1 MEDFQEQE
9 YEFLRRLEEERLDRR
24 TLLRRGIAAGAGLTI
39 LSLPAG
45 ALAARSQALADPPM
59 QGRTI
64 KLSELVKEA
73 KKEGR
78 LNVIALPPDWANYG
92 EIISTFSRKYGIP
105 ITSADPDASSA
116 QENQAVRSLKGDPR
130 APDVLDVSP
139 TFAIAG
145 ANEGLYAKYFT
156 TNFRKVPRAMKDG
169 RGFWVGDYWGVVSFG
184 VNTAVV
190 STVPRSW
197 KDLLKPEYRNKVALN
212 GSPLSSG
219 SAVAGVYSAAIANGG
234 SLKNIMPG
242 IDFFQQLKA
251 AGNFIPVQATPQTIA
266 SGQTPITIDWD
277 YLNIAYGKNFPAAK
291 IRTVIPSD
299 AVYGAHYCQAINAT
313 APHPWAARLWQE
325 FLYSDQGQLLWLK
338 GYPHPALFADLVAR
352 KKVSKALLSALP
364 APAAYAKVRFASV
377 GQVNAARAAITTEW
391 PKKVGA

>member
-9 YEFLRRLEEERLDRR
+9 YEFLRRLDEQRMDRR
-24 TLLRRGIAAGAGLTI
+24 TVLRRGLATGVGLTI
-39 LSLPAG
+39 LTTPAA
-45 ALAARSQALADPPM
+45 ALAARKQATAAAPM
-59 QGRTI
+59 LGRTI
-64 KLSELVKEA
+64 KLSEFVKEA

-92 EIISTFSRKYGIP
+92 EIISTFSKKYGIP

-145 ANEGLYAKYFT
+145 ANEGLYAKYYT

-190 STVPRSW
+190 PNVPRSW

-234 SLKNIMPG
+234 GLGNIGPG
-242 IDFFQQLKA
+242 IDFFAQLKS

-277 YLNIAYGKNFPAAK
+277 YLNLAYGKNFPAAK
-291 IRTVIPSD
+291 IRTVVPSD
-299 AVYGAHYCQAINAT
+299 AVYGAHYCQAVNAT

-338 GYPHPALFADLVAR
+338 GYSHPALFADLVAR
-352 KKVSKALLSALP
+352 KKVPKALLSALP
-364 APAAYAKVRFASV
+364 NPAAYAKVKFASV
-377 GQVNAARAAITTEW
+377 GQVTKAREAIASDW

>member
-1 MEDFQEQE
+1 VEDFQEQE

-24 TLLRRGIAAGAGLTI
+24 TLLRRGAAAGAGLTI
-39 LSLPAG
+39 LSLPAS
-45 ALAARSQALADPPM
+45 ALAARQKALADPPM
-59 QGRTI
+59 LGRTL
-64 KLSELVKEA
+64 KLTEFVKEA

-78 LNVIALPPDWANYG
+78 LNTIALPPNWANYG
-92 EIISTFSRKYGIP
+92 EIIRTFTRKFGIP

-116 QENQAVRSLKGDPR
+116 AENQAVRSLKGDPR

-156 TNFRKVPRAMKDG
+156 TNFKKVPRAMKDG
-169 RGFWVGDYWGVVSFG
+169 RGFWIGDYWGVVSFG

-190 STVPRSW
+190 SNVPKSW

-212 GSPLSSG
+212 GSPLTSG
-219 SAVAGVYSAAIANGG
+219 SAVAGVFSAAIANGG
-234 SLKNIMPG
+234 GLQNIGPG
-242 IDFFQQLKA
+242 IDFFAQLKQ

-277 YLNIAYGKNFPAAK
+277 YLNLAYKKEFPAAK
-291 IRTVIPSD
+291 IQAVIPSD
-299 AVYGAHYCQAINAT
+299 AVYGAYYCQAVNAT

-338 GYPHPALFADLVAR
+338 GYSHPALFTDMVAR
-352 KKVSKALLSALP
+352 KVVPKALIAALP
-364 APAAYAKVRFASV
+364 AASAYSKVKFASV
-377 GQVNAARAAITTEW
+377 GQVTRARAAITTEW
-391 PKKVGA
+391 PRKVGA

>member
-39 LSLPAG
+39 LSLPAS

-59 QGRTI
+59 LGRSL
-64 KLSELVKEA
+64 KLSEFVKEA

-92 EIISTFSRKYGIP
+92 EIISTFSKKFGIP

-145 ANEGLYAKYFT
+145 ANEGLYAKYYT

-234 SLKNIMPG
+234 SLRNIMPG

-299 AVYGAHYCQAINAT
+299 AVYGAHYCQAINAS

-338 GYPHPALFADLVAR
+338 GYSHPALFADLVAR
-352 KKVSKALLSALP
+352 KKVSKALLNALP
-364 APAAYAKVRFASV
+364 SAAAYAKVRFASV
-377 GQVNAARAAITTEW
+377 SQVTAARAAISTEW

>member
-9 YEFLRRLEEERLDRR
+9 YEFLRRLDEERLSRR
-24 TLLRRGIAAGAGLTI
+24 SLLRRGALAGAGLTI
-39 LSLPAG
+39 LSLPPA
-45 ALAARSQALADPPM
+45 ALAARAKALKDPPM
-59 QGRTI
+59 LGRTL
-64 KLSELVKEA
+64 KLTEFVKEA

-92 EIISTFSRKYGIP
+92 EMISTFQRKFGIP

-116 QENQAVRSLKGDPR
+116 QENQAIRSLKGDPR
-130 APDVLDVSP
+130 APDVVDVSP

-145 ANEGLYAKYFT
+145 ANEGLYAKYYT
-156 TNFRKVPRAMKDG
+156 TNFKKVPRAMKDG

-190 STVPRSW
+190 SNVPRSW
-197 KDLLKPEYRNKVALN
+197 KDLLKPEYKNKVALN

-219 SAVAGVYSAAIANGG
+219 SAVAGVFSASIANGG
-234 SLKNIMPG
+234 SLQDIGPG
-242 IDFFQQLKA
+242 IDFFAQLKSV
-251 AGNFIPVQATPQTIA
+251 GNFIPVQATPQTIA

-291 IRTVIPSD
+291 IKTQIPTD
-299 AVYGAHYCQAINAT
+299 AVYGAYYCQAVSAT

-325 FLYSDQGQLLWLK
+325 FLYSDQGQLIWLK
-338 GYPHPALFADLVAR
+338 GFSHPALFTDMVGR
-352 KKVSKALLSALP
+352 KVVPKALIKALP
-364 APAAYAKVRFASV
+364 SAAAYSKVKFASV
-377 GQVNAARAAITTEW
+377 GQVTRARATITTEW
-391 PKKVGA
+391 PKKVGS